1 MDASWKG
8 SLLFGPLSISIKL
21 YRASIRRRVKFIT
34 VCPSCDKRLSRPF
47 LCKSEGI
54 EVQQKDVKKGFQV
67 NKGKLVIIEH
77 EELDAIRKEA
87 EQTVRIFKF
96 LPLDR
101 VDPAYCSESAYLAA
115 PAENSLVRAF
125 QLLEYVMR
133 MKNLA
138 AIGKI
143 VIDGVEHAVVIRSYK
158 EGLLMQT
165 LRYVDEITDIGD
177 IKTIT
182 ELRPPKFT
190 QDEIR
195 AMLRRVD
202 KQTMQDF
209 DLSEFTDEYG
219 EKVM

>member
-1 MDASWKG
+1 
-8 SLLFGPLSISIKL
+8 
-21 YRASIRRRVKFIT
+21 VK
-34 VCPSCDKRLSRPF
+34 K
-47 LCKSEGI
+47 
-54 EVQQKDVKKGFQV
+54 KDVKKGFQV

-101 VDPAYCSESAYLAA
+101 VDPAYCSESVYLAA
-115 PAENSLVRAF
+115 PAENSPVRAF
-125 QLLEYVMR
+125 QLLEYVMG